1 MTSDESRRSANDR
14 DYQEFARKMTLF
26 EDGPTTTQFEQ
37 LTSAG
42 VELPDPD
49 AIADVDVRAKLWQV
63 LLREPAIERR
73 R

>member
-26 EDGPTTTQFEQ
+26 EDGPTTTQFERM
-37 LTSAG
+37 TSAG
-42 VELPDPD
+42 VGLPRSRCD
-49 AIADVDVRAKLWQV
+49 
-63 LLREPAIERR
+63 RR